1 MTKQKLDLSQ
11 LYKFIKKETLKK
23 NDIAQVFIPLTQNLV
38 KALWQQLQPQI
49 FWGMMQ
55 QALHSSILFYLF
67 AILLFRSSQALSGWL
82 GTIGGQLFIGFSK
95 SVWLVPSPSSDW
107 ATRGRS

>member
-55 QALHSSILFYLF
+55 QALHSSILFYFLPF
-67 AILLFRSSQALSGWL
+67 FSLDHLKLCQVGW
-82 GTIGGQLFIGFSK
+82 GP
-95 SVWLVPSPSSDW
+95 SVDSYL
-107 ATRGRS
+107 